1 MLKNICFKGQIS
13 KQRGRK
19 MKILHTSDL
28 HLGKKLNG
36 KITRYDE
43 QIELLK
49 EIGALCDSE
58 GVDILLVA
66 GDVFDTFIPAA
77 EAEEIFFE
85 FLNAVSS
92 PSRAVVIIS
101 GNHDDW
107 QRLSASSSLAGKYN
121 AYIFGGENIPAIG
134 GGLVK
139 ATNIGKNF
147 VEIFKGEEGVYIGAL
162 PYLGEI
168 KVGEKRRDISY
179 GERVKEYVDSCFA
192 SNDKNLPQILLAHLF
207 MLGGSKGSE
216 ERDIELGGARIVE
229 PSCISDDIIYTA
241 LGHLHKRQIISA
253 EKNVLYSGAPLQYA
267 FDEVGHE
274 KSVTLFEIC
283 NNSVQNLKVAPLKS
297 GKQLA
302 KIVAADLPTAK
313 ELLALYENS
322 HVHLTLKLSE
332 VLSEVESK
340 ELISSYPQLVDY
352 SLEINSDMSAI
363 EGEDRKK
370 LNDRELFEAYY
381 RKEYSNEVPDVI
393 LELYL
398 KALSEEEL

>member
-1 MLKNICFKGQIS
+1 
-13 KQRGRK
+13 

-121 AYIFGGENIPAIG
+121 AYIFGGENIPSIG

-168 KVGEKRRDISY
+168 KVGEKRRDICRS
-179 GERVKEYVDSCFA
+179 RF
-192 SNDKNLPQILLAHLF
+192 
-207 MLGGSKGSE
+207 
-216 ERDIELGGARIVE
+216 R
-229 PSCISDDIIYTA
+229 
-241 LGHLHKRQIISA
+241 
-253 EKNVLYSGAPLQYA
+253 
-267 FDEVGHE
+267 
-274 KSVTLFEIC
+274 
-283 NNSVQNLKVAPLKS
+283 
-297 GKQLA
+297 
-302 KIVAADLPTAK
+302 
-313 ELLALYENS
+313 
-322 HVHLTLKLSE
+322 
-332 VLSEVESK
+332 
-340 ELISSYPQLVDY
+340 
-352 SLEINSDMSAI
+352 
-363 EGEDRKK
+363 
-370 LNDRELFEAYY
+370 
-381 RKEYSNEVPDVI
+381 
-393 LELYL
+393 
-398 KALSEEEL
+398 